1 MNSEW
6 SLDVLYTGYDSPEF
20 KADMKA
26 VDEVVAEVNS
36 FAAKLNELPVLEA
49 LRGAIDLQEK
59 SGELFFKLFEFCA
72 LKQSV
77 NTKDAE
83 AAAYMGQLM
92 AKSSATTK
100 ANTIFEKFVASIDD
114 LDAVIAKDEKLTDY
128 AYMLRRIKDNSKYL
142 LSEDCEEIMALYNIS
157 GGSAWGDLQSALTS
171 SVTADFRGEQLNLS
185 AIRNKAYDPDRAVR
199 KEAYEAELKCY
210 DKIKEP
216 VAAAL
221 NNIKLQVINECKL
234 RGFESP
240 LAQALHEAHMKKK
253 TLDALF
259 AAMDEY
265 MPMFRDYLKTKAK
278 ALGHENGLPWYDLFA
293 PMGKNDKTYTT
304 EEARDY
310 LLNTFAIFDKD
321 LHDMVERAFNESWID
336 FYPHEGKV
344 GGAFCYGLKSYHQSR
359 VLTNFDGSF
368 SDIVTLA
375 HELGH
380 AFHNLN
386 IEDHRPLNN
395 DYSMPVAETAS
406 TFNEH
411 VVMDAAISSAKDP
424 AVKLALIESQ
434 LMDTTQ
440 IIVDIYSRYLLES
453 GVFANREESFMFP
466 DTLCEMMLDAQRK
479 AYGDGLDHEVM
490 HPYMWLC
497 KGHYYSSGLSFYNWP
512 YAFGGL
518 FARGLYARY
527 LKEGPS
533 FIPQYKALLHAT
545 PVMSVED
552 TAMTAGIDLTDKEF
566 WRMSLESYR
575 ERVEEFKKLCREI
588 YNI

>member
-20 KADMKA
+20 QADLKAADEA
-26 VDEVVAEVNS
+26 VGEVNA
-36 FAAKLNELPVLEA
+36 FAGKLGELPVLEA

-59 SGELFFKLFEFCA
+59 TDGIFFRLFEYCG
-72 LKQSV
+72 LKSSV
-77 NTKDAE
+77 NTKDPE
-83 AAAYMGQLM
+83 AAAYLGQLM

-100 ANTIFEKFVASIDD
+100 ATTLFEKFVASIDD
-114 LDAVIAKDEKLTDY
+114 LDAVTAQDEKLKDY
-128 AYMLRRIKDNSKYL
+128 AYMLRCIKDNSKYL
-142 LSEDCEEIMALYNIS
+142 LSEEAEEIMALYNIS
-157 GGSAWGDLQSALTS
+157 GGSAWGDLQSSLTS
-171 SVTADFRGEQLNLS
+171 SVTADFRGEKLTLS
-185 AIRNKAYDPDRAVR
+185 AIRNKAYDPDPAVR
-199 KEAYEAELKCY
+199 KEAYEAELACY

-221 NNIKLQVINECKL
+221 NNIKLQVINECRL

-240 LAQALHEAHMKKK
+240 LAQTLHEEHMKKE

-259 AAMDEY
+259 AAMKEY
-265 MPMFRDYLKTKAK
+265 MPMFRDYLRTKGR

-293 PMGKNDKTYTT
+293 PMGANDKTYTT

-310 LLNTFAIFDKD
+310 LLNIFGGFDKE

-336 FYPHEGKV
+336 FYPREGKV
-344 GGAFCYGLKSYHQSR
+344 GGAFCSGLKPFRQSR

-368 SDIVTLA
+368 SDVVTLA

-411 VVMDAAISSAKDP
+411 VVMDAAISAAEDP

-440 IIVDIYSRYLLES
+440 IILDIYSRYLLES
-453 GVFANREESFMFP
+453 GVFENREESFMFP
-466 DTLCEMMLDAQRK
+466 DRLCEMMLDAQK
-479 AYGDGLDHEVM
+479 EAYGDGLDPEYL

-518 FARGLYARY
+518 FARGLYAKY
-527 LKEGPS
+527 LKEGAAFVPK
-533 FIPQYKALLHAT
+533 YKELLHAT

-552 TAMTAGIDLTDKEF
+552 TALIAGIDLTKEEF

-575 ERVEEFKKLCREI
+575 ARVEEFKKLVKEI
-588 YNI
+588 YNK